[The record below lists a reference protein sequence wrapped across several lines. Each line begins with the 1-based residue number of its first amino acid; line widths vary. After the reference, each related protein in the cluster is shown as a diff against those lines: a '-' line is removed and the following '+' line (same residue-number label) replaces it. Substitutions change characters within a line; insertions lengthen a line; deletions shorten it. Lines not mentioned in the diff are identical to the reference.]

1 MALDFIENP
10 SLESQMRSI
19 KNGES
24 SNPSIQGSSIQYG
37 DNNSENYNET
47 AANEIYDTENYV
59 SNLRKRNLPA
69 GANPTP
75 LPFVTARW
83 KATGAPDWRVK
94 LSIPSGVG
102 FGALHGSLARTGGM
116 MFPYTPNITFG
127 TGADYSEMTPTHAL
141 YPYVVYQNSRVTDI
155 SISGT
160 FTCQNTEEATYIIA
174 AQHYFSTMTK
184 SAYAGSANQ
193 GSPPPIVFLNGYGQ
207 YMFQNVPVVV
217 GSWNINLPA
226 DPDYIQAATGTYAPT
241 KCEISCTLK
250 VAYSRSKTQT
260 FSLQSFAAGKG
271 GGFV

>member
-1 MALDFIENP
+1 MALEFIENP
-10 SLESQMRSI
+10 SAEPQSRSAQGAKSTPESI
-19 KNGES
+19 A
-24 SNPSIQGSSIQYG
+24 GSSIIYG
-37 DNNSENYNET
+37 DNNAQNYNDT
-47 AANEIYDTENYV
+47 VADEIYDTTNYV

-83 KATGAPDWRVK
+83 KASGAPDWRVK
-94 LSIPSGVG
+94 LSIPSSIS
-102 FGALHGSLARTGGM
+102 FGPLHGSLARTGGM

-160 FTCQNTEEATYIIA
+160 FTCQNQEEATYIIA

-217 GSWNINLPA
+217 SSWSMNLPA

-271 GGFV
+271 GGFM

>member
-1 MALDFIENP
+1 MSLEFVENP
-10 SLESQMRSI
+10 SAEAQSRSSQAA
-19 KNGES
+19 ES
-24 SNPSIQGSSIQYG
+24 SASGIRGSSIMYG
-37 DNNSENYNET
+37 DNNPQSYTEE

-75 LPFVTARW
+75 LPFVTAKW

-116 MFPYTPNITFG
+116 MFPYTPSITFG

-155 SISGT
+155 SITGT
-160 FTCQNTEEATYIIA
+160 FTCQNAEEATYIVA
-174 AQHYFSTMTK
+174 AQHYFSTVTK

-193 GSPPPIVFLNGYGQ
+193 GSPPPIVFLSGYGQ

-217 GSWNINLPA
+217 ANWSVNLPSE
-226 DPDYIQAATGTYAPT
+226 PDYIQAFTGTYAPT
-241 KCEISCTLK
+241 KCEITCTLK
-250 VAYSRSKTQT
+250 VAYSRSKTQS

-271 GGFV
+271 GGFM